1 MSPFQATDEFKTRYM
16 NIIRCPSSTRWIKM
30 IRYRMQTFC
39 KQQTNKLNKQ
49 IIKIHIHAIIARGK
63 MSATHF
69 GACSLATHDV
79 SSEELAKIS

>member
-1 MSPFQATDEFKTRYM
+1 
-16 NIIRCPSSTRWIKM
+16 
-30 IRYRMQTFC
+30 MQTFC